1 MEKAK
6 RTLKIVLNVF
16 IWIFVVF
23 AIFITVLVISAQ
35 NSADGVPEIGGK
47 CVINILSDSMSPTIK
62 SGDIIIGRKL
72 SESEKQNLKK
82 DDVITFY
89 ADLNGDGKT
98 ELNTHRIKEVNLS
111 SSSSVISYTTN
122 GDNNLAEDTEAVT
135 TDRIISIWTEKRI
148 GRVGSVIGFLQTST
162 GFLVVIVIPLILF
175 FAYEMYRFIKTL
187 ISVKNSGK
195 KQITEA
201 DEEEIK
207 RRAVEEY
214 LKQQEET
221 NQQQDTGEDA
231 NT

>member
-135 TDRIISIWTEKRI
+135 TDRIISIWTEKI